1 MQIILPN
8 HKIMF
13 VINFIV
19 NVINSLNKII
29 FSLHWVKFWSIL
41 FDDLMR
47 NRFNSYLWSK
57 ILSLY
62 FYSLFYSRARKVWLY
77 LLWLISINII
87 LLSIFI
93 LEIFILKVHVVIAF
107 SALWHVGNCCFII
120 ILAIWH
126 VLLLGFILYKII
138 LGLSF

>member
-1 MQIILPN
+1 MEIATDNKIL
-8 HKIMF
+8 F
-13 VINFIV
+13 VLNFIV
-19 NVINSLNKII
+19 NVNNSLNKII
-29 FSLHWVKFWSIL
+29 LSSHKVKFCSMPFENI
-41 FDDLMR
+41 MR
-47 NRFNSYLWSK
+47 NRSNPFLRSQ

-62 FYSLFYSRARKVWLY
+62 FYSIFYSRARKVWLY
-77 LLWLISINII
+77 ILWLVSIDII

-107 SALWHVGNCCFII
+107 STLWHVGNCCFII

-138 LGLSF
+138 LGLSL